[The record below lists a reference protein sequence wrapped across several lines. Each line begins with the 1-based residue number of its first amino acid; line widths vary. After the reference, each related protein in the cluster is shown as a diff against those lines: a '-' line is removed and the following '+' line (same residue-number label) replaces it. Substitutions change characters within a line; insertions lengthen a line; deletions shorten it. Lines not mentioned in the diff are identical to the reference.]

1 MTSQNNDRIITVL
14 ICLFAIVFGITIKL
28 MPVYYYKRGQSYLKQ
43 QDYVK
48 AYKNLKQACNLDKK
62 NQNYRYYYVQSL
74 SNLNPTIKV
83 QKEMFLLS
91 TDNIKDSAKLTATS
105 IINDWRNNIY
115 RTIGENYIEQ
125 AAFDK
130 GIIRWDVNKFPL
142 KIIIIDDTK
151 SDQLPAY
158 YNEEI
163 INAFTQWQN
172 STQFIKFQQ
181 TNNVKDANI
190 IVKIVPLPKD
200 ICSDNIC
207 KYVVGYTTP
216 DFKGSTLKKMTIV
229 LYDKDPF
236 GNFFSDKELYNTI
249 LHEIG
254 HSLGI
259 MGHSYSSGDLMYMS
273 NNNTSSNFYV
283 PYKSSF
289 QYLSAQDLNT
299 IKLLYKLVPD
309 ITNTDI
315 KKIDKKGLIYA
326 PIVLGTSREL
336 SSKKLEEAK
345 NYIKNAPQ
353 LAGGYIDLG
362 IAYAELNKYS
372 ESVKAFEKANT
383 LVKNNNEKYIVLFN
397 LAAVNLNNN
406 NLKKA
411 LEYANQAKNIS
422 NTDDINELI
431 MNINHAKKSHTKAFK
446 ININE

>member
-181 TNNVKDANI
+181 TNNVKYANI